1 MVGFKQN
8 KMNTT
13 TPDISQFYDEEYR
26 DTIATVDANGKR
38 IWLHPKK
45 PKGSFHNKRIIAT
58 FVFLVI
64 FFSVPFIKI
73 SGQPLLMMNIFE
85 RKFVIFGQP
94 FFPQDFVLF
103 GIGMIT
109 FFVFIILF
117 TVVYGRFW
125 CGWAC
130 PQTVFLEMIFRK
142 IEYWIEGDARQQQKL
157 DSGPWTAEK
166 IRKKTL
172 KHIIYIIFSVI
183 IAHFTMAYIIGIEE
197 TINIV
202 TISPAYHLSGFI
214 GILVFTALFY
224 FVFTRLREQVCIAI
238 CPYGRLQGVLMG
250 RSTMAIM
257 YDFVRGEPRGK
268 LSKNTEKSTVQAK
281 QGDCIDCA
289 LCVQVC
295 PTGIDIRNGTQLE
308 CVNCTA
314 CIDAC
319 DEVMIKVD
327 KPTGLIK
334 YASQESIEKRTPFK
348 MSPRAYAYSV
358 VLLLLVGVEAFLLM
372 SRTMVE
378 TTIMRVPGQMYQE
391 QPNGKISNLYNVQ
404 FINKTSE
411 PIDLVL
417 KVADNKGVIRIQG
430 SKISVPMQGRADAVF
445 FLDMPKEAIKA
456 IKTPLKIEV
465 YNGNVLV
472 ETVKTNFLGPAE

>member
-1 MVGFKQN
+1 MTEDGLLTMSN
-8 KMNTT
+8 IN
-13 TPDISQFYDEEYR
+13 PNISGIYDEEYR

-38 IWLHPKK
+38 VWLHPKK
-45 PKGSFHNKRIIAT
+45 PKGSFHNKRIWAT
-58 FVFLVI
+58 FIFLLI

-73 SGQPLLMMNIFE
+73 NGQPLLMMNIFE
-85 RKFVIFGQP
+85 RKFVIFGQA

-109 FFVFIILF
+109 FFVFVILF
-117 TVVYGRFW
+117 TVVFGRFW

-142 IEYWIEGDARQQQKL
+142 IEYWIEGDARQQHKL
-157 DSGPWTAEK
+157 DSSPWTAEK

-172 KHIIYIIFSVI
+172 KHFIYILFSII
-183 IAHFTMAYIIGIEE
+183 IAHFTMAYIIGIEQ
-197 TINIV
+197 TIKI
-202 TISPAYHLSGFI
+202 ISVSPQEHLSGFI
-214 GILVFTALFY
+214 GIVVFTGIFY

-238 CPYGRLQGVLMG
+238 CPYGRLQGVLVG
-250 RSTMAIM
+250 RNTIGIM

-268 LSKNTEKSTVQAK
+268 INKLPENNNQSKH
-281 QGDCIDCA
+281 GDCIDCA

-319 DEVMIKVD
+319 DEVMD
-327 KPTGLIK
+327 KIHKPKGLIK
-334 YASQESIEKRTPFK
+334 YASVESVEKQIPFK

-358 VLLLLVGVEAFLLM
+358 VLFLLIGIEAFLIL
-372 SRTMVE
+372 SRSKVE
-378 TTIMRVPGQMYQE
+378 TTIMRVPGQLYQI
-391 QPNGKISNLYNVQ
+391 QKNDIISNLYNVQ

-411 PIDLVL
+411 PIDVTM
-417 KVADNKGVIRIQG
+417 KVENNKGTIRLQG
-430 SKISVPMQGRADAVF
+430 SQIHLPMQGRVDAVF
-445 FLDMPKEAIKA
+445 FLDIPKNKVTEM
-456 IKTPLKIEV
+456 KTPIKIEI
-465 YNGNVLV
+465 YSKNELI
-472 ETVKTNFLGPAE
+472 ETVKTNFLGPIQ